1 MGRKLVPDSILVPLQ
16 EDLGQPGM
24 EPIFW
29 QGANHELLAPD
40 WYPIAP
46 MIEHLTYSVART
58 PADLTAHTRRVL
70 LCLSQQEPAPL
81 FGSLADLFIAL
92 GDRGGAL
99 RQRLFNL
106 ARPWLPDPQARLLAA
121 WLDQGYVDDRALP
134 DDTHTVLAARP
145 RGRALTLTD

>member
-1 MGRKLVPDSILVPLQ
+1 MERKLVPGNVQAPLQ

-29 QGANHELLAPD
+29 QGSNHELAVPD
-40 WYPIAP
+40 WYPKGP

-70 LCLSQQEPAPL
+70 LCLSQPDPLPL

-92 GDRGGAL
+92 GERGGPL
-99 RQRLFNL
+99 RRRLAHL
-106 ARPWLPDPQARLLAA
+106 ARPQLPDELARPIDA
-121 WLDQGYVDDRALP
+121 WLRQGHADDRPIP
-134 DDTHTVLAARP
+134 DDTYAVLAARP
-145 RGRALTLTD
+145 AGRPLVLAD